1 MRLEDVFFCHK
12 NVLVGI
18 DKTYKYVCILIYIYN
33 YMRTYIY
40 IIYILYIYY
49 IYYIYIIYICACEL
63 TIRKFF
69 WSHWMHD
76 VKLSGSNIYSAC
88 DSLGVCRQVGT
99 KMNRSLFILKD
110 LVGRSPGPAIKLWR
124 PVNGQQGSKMQ
135 HWMQNSGRPKQGSDS
150 SDYTAATCS
159 GNMTAAIAAK
169 LLWVLVVGLRVTSYY
184 TVLVQIGKLRHQA
197 LPLLQKKWCG
207 SILHVH
213 QTI

>member
-1 MRLEDVFFCHK
+1 MYL
-12 NVLVGI
+12 
-18 DKTYKYVCILIYIYN
+18 YKCI
-33 YMRTYIY
+33 IY
-40 IIYILYIYY
+40 IIYY
-49 IYYIYIIYICACEL
+49 CACEL

-88 DSLGVCRQVGT
+88 NSLGVCRQVGT

-124 PVNGQQGSKMQ
+124 PVNGQQGSKM
-135 HWMQNSGRPKQGSDS
+135 QGSDS

-197 LPLLQKKWCG
+197 LPLLQKKWSR

-213 QTI
+213 RTI